1 MAKGINPPK
10 KDKNEEEE
18 SVTIHGVKVKKD
30 AEVEEYTDLLGRK
43 MKVEKKA
50 GAGEARHRTSQD
62 IEAAKKSGVEMEKT
76 ASGYWRPVRSVRCS
90 SCQERVTV
98 PKGASTFEC
107 PWCGM
112 RYRISW
118 PTPDQPRVRGAV
130 WDAMPPAGLTWPKGW
145 PGELDENGNPIMRN
159 APPPSSKKPGGESK
173 GEGKKKGGKPDM
185 GEFSM

>member
-10 KDKNEEEE
+10 KDKKDNEE

-30 AEVEEYTDLLGRK
+30 EEEYTDLLGRK
-43 MKVEKKA
+43 MKVEKKKDTQ
-50 GAGEARHRTSQD
+50 EARHRTTQD
-62 IEAAKKSGVEMEKT
+62 MDQAKKSGVEMEKT
-76 ASGYWRPVRSVRCS
+76 ASGYWRPIRSVRCS

-98 PKGASTFEC
+98 PKEASVFEC
-107 PWCGM
+107 PFCGM

-145 PGELDENGNPIMRN
+145 PGELDENGNPI
-159 APPPSSKKPGGESK
+159 KKDPF
-173 GEGKKKGGKPDM
+173 GK
-185 GEFSM
+185 